1 MPAYNE
7 AATVGIAVKRVLDI
21 RYPCDVEVVVVDDGS
36 ADNTS
41 EVLASIDDQRVTIA
55 EHPVN
60 RGKGAAVRTAA
71 GLATGDY
78 LVIFDADLEYSPD
91 DILGLLTPVTRGDAE
106 VVYGIRKFGA
116 STAHSFWFVI
126 GNRVNTFTA
135 NALFNTWISD
145 LHTCLKLLPA
155 SLFRELPL
163 TENRFGLDTE
173 LTAMLL
179 ARGVRPYEVPITYK
193 ARSREEGK
201 KLTWGDGLVATK
213 ILLRVR
219 LRKALTDRRARMRGL
234 WHRAVDLTPSFAPLR
249 RRPGGCVARPLAVR
263 DGRHALPRWPGWPP
277 GETRRRSQV
286 LLGLIDRV
294 GRRRRRVGTRRRR
307 VVRRAVHLRLDFFLL
322 LFRVGCFLA
331 CSLFVPMIT
340 HPLSLSKPTSE

>member
-1 MPAYNE
+1 M
-7 AATVGIAVKRVLDI
+7 
-21 RYPCDVEVVVVDDGS
+21 
-36 ADNTS
+36 
-41 EVLASIDDQRVTIA
+41 
-55 EHPVN
+55 
-60 RGKGAAVRTAA
+60 
-71 GLATGDY
+71 
-78 LVIFDADLEYSPD
+78 VIFDADLEYSPD

-173 LTAMLL
+173 LTARLL

-201 KLTWGDGLVATK
+201 KLTWGDGVVATR
-213 ILLRVR
+213 ILVRVR
-219 LRKALTDRRARMRGL
+219 LSKALTDRRAR
-234 WHRAVDLTPSFAPLR
+234 LR
-249 RRPGGCVARPLAVR
+249 RKTARGV
-263 DGRHALPRWPGWPP
+263 
-277 GETRRRSQV
+277 
-286 LLGLIDRV
+286 
-294 GRRRRRVGTRRRR
+294 
-307 VVRRAVHLRLDFFLL
+307 
-322 LFRVGCFLA
+322 
-331 CSLFVPMIT
+331 
-340 HPLSLSKPTSE
+340 